1 MRPGSLRQVQNLH
14 ADMLEVQVTGP
25 PPGLPLWRSEL
36 ARLVQSDT
44 IMALPRYRG
53 TPKTVLLVDDYADV
67 LTLVRTI
74 LEDAGF
80 EVLPA
85 SSAKQAICIEAQFLR
100 TIHLLISDVMMP
112 DMCGPDLASALKK
125 RRPEMQVMLMSGH
138 ANGPMPVLNH
148 RWHFIRKPFLPT
160 ALLAG
165 VTDVLSTTVDPAED
179 R

>member
-1 MRPGSLRQVQNLH
+1 
-14 ADMLEVQVTGP
+14 
-25 PPGLPLWRSEL
+25 
-36 ARLVQSDT
+36 
-44 IMALPRYRG
+44 MALPRNRE
-53 TPKTVLLVDDYADV
+53 TRKTVLLVDDFADV

-100 TIHLLISDVMMP
+100 TIHLLLSDDMMP

-125 RRPEMQVMLMSGH
+125 RRPEMQVMLMSGYT
-138 ANGPMPVLNH
+138 NSSSIGPNH
-148 RWHFIRKPFLPT
+148 RWRFLRKPFLPT

-165 VTDVLSTTVDPAED
+165 VTDVLSTTVEPAVETE
-179 R
+179 